1 MARSGEIPHSPYYGT
16 IDATPLWLVLL
27 GETWRWLGDRAL
39 VDELMPHAERA
50 LAWIDRRLRQGG
62 GWVRYQRTHEKGL
75 ENQGWKDSRDG
86 VSFPDGTI
94 APPPIA
100 LVEVQGYVVGAL
112 AAMAMLQRLVGNH
125 KRADQLTVQAEALR
139 SRIHEEFWVR
149 ETGFYALAIDGLG
162 RQVPTITSNPGHL
175 LFVDAAP
182 GDRASRLVDVLMS
195 DGMFNGWGV
204 RTLARGQAVFNPLSY
219 HNGSVWPHDNAL
231 IALGAA
237 RYERSDASLRILEG
251 LYEAALHFRRG
262 RLPELFCGLGRG
274 EGDFLVHYPV
284 SCSPQAWASGAFFL
298 LLQACLGLRPD
309 AAANTLVIRDPRLPA
324 FADRIDL
331 YNLRVGAAR
340 VSLHFARHGSR
351 THCDVLEVTGDRLR
365 VNIEV

>member
-1 MARSGEIPHSPYYGT
+1 
-16 IDATPLWLVLL
+16 
-27 GETWRWLGDRAL
+27 
-39 VDELMPHAERA
+39 
-50 LAWIDRRLRQGG
+50 
-62 GWVRYQRTHEKGL
+62 
-75 ENQGWKDSRDG
+75 
-86 VSFPDGTI
+86 DGTI

-112 AAMAMLQRLVGNH
+112 EAMARLSRVVGNAR
-125 KRADQLTVQAEALR
+125 RADQLTVQADALR
-139 SRIHEEFWVR
+139 RRIHEEFWVR

-175 LFVDAAP
+175 LFTDGVP
-182 GDRASRLVDVLMS
+182 RERATRLVDVLLGE
-195 DGMFNGWGV
+195 GMFNGWGV

-237 RYERSDASLRILEG
+237 RHDRADAALRILEG
-251 LYEAALHFRRG
+251 LYHASLHFRRG

-298 LLQACLGLRPD
+298 LLQACLGLQPD
-309 AAANTLVIRDPRLPA
+309 AAAHRLAIRDPRLPG
-324 FADRIDL
+324 FLDKIDL
-331 YNLRVGAAR
+331 HDLRVGDAR
-340 VSLHFARHGSR
+340 VSLHFGRHGHR
-351 THCDVLEVTGDRLR
+351 THCDVLEVVGDRLR